1 MPPIQRSTKNNKMNS
16 LHQYILIASTSFIL
30 FSAAAAQKILLL
42 AKPASNAAIIAR
54 VDASNNAILSASSI
68 SSELLPASTWKQT
81 NSPILIQGYLTKNSL
96 LQIDSTKQSI
106 PIREKPMDSAE
117 IVVTAQKNDQYTLLN
132 SLDENWTL
140 VEIEKKTTAY
150 FTEVAQLGLKS
161 LNDTAS
167 NFSDNTYLSQED
179 EQVEAREIIVDTSN
193 KTSIRQ
199 SPNRPKWANKAPT
212 RTLSGTLVRRL
223 RNYGPRYPLRLR
235 AANGRI
241 AYVDMSKLFFSDLRP
256 YLDKKVSIS
265 GEVRPLVPG
274 STELVI
280 QARSLILAK

>member
-1 MPPIQRSTKNNKMNS
+1 MNQ
-16 LHQYILIASTSFIL
+16 LYQYSLIASTSFIL

-54 VDASNNAILSASSI
+54 VDASNDAILSASSI
-68 SSELLPASTWKQT
+68 SSGLLTASTWKQT

-96 LQIDSTKQSI
+96 LQIDSTTQSI

-117 IVVTAQKNDQYTLLN
+117 IVAMAQKNDQYTLLN
-132 SLDENWTL
+132 SVDENWTL
-140 VEIEKKTTAY
+140 VEIEKKTKAY

-161 LNDTAS
+161 LDDTAS
-167 NFSDNTYLSQED
+167 KFSDNTYLLQED

-193 KTSIRQ
+193 KTYIRQ

-235 AANGRI
+235 AANERI

-256 YLDKKVSIS
+256 YLDQQVSIS

-274 STELVI
+274 STELII
-280 QARSLILAK
+280 QARSLKLAK

>member
-1 MPPIQRSTKNNKMNS
+1 MNS
-16 LHQYILIASTSFIL
+16 LYQYSLIASTSFIL

-54 VDASNNAILSASSI
+54 VDASNDAILSASSI
-68 SSELLPASTWKQT
+68 SSELLTASTWKQT

-96 LQIDSTKQSI
+96 LQIDSTTQSI

-117 IVVTAQKNDQYTLLN
+117 IVAMAQKNDQYTLLN
-132 SLDENWTL
+132 SVDENWTL

-161 LNDTAS
+161 LDDTAS
-167 NFSDNTYLSQED
+167 NFSDNTYLLQED

-193 KTSIRQ
+193 KTYIRQ

-235 AANGRI
+235 AANERI

-256 YLDKKVSIS
+256 YLDQQVSIS

-274 STELVI
+274 STELII
-280 QARSLILAK
+280 QARSLKLAK

>member
-1 MPPIQRSTKNNKMNS
+1 MNP
-16 LHQYILIASTSFIL
+16 LYQYSLIASTSFIL

-54 VDASNNAILSASSI
+54 VDASNDAILSASSI
-68 SSELLPASTWKQT
+68 SSGLLKASTWKQT

-96 LQIDSTKQSI
+96 LQIDSTTQSI

-117 IVVTAQKNDQYTLLN
+117 IVAMAQKNDQYTLLN
-132 SLDENWTL
+132 SVDENWTL

-161 LNDTAS
+161 LDDTAS
-167 NFSDNTYLSQED
+167 KFSDNTYLLQED

-193 KTSIRQ
+193 KTYIRQ

-235 AANGRI
+235 AANERI

-256 YLDKKVSIS
+256 YLDQQVSIS

-274 STELVI
+274 STELII
-280 QARSLILAK
+280 QARSLKLAK

>member
-1 MPPIQRSTKNNKMNS
+1 MNS
-16 LHQYILIASTSFIL
+16 LFQYSLIACASFL
-30 FSAAAAQKILLL
+30 LLNTATAQKILLL
-42 AKPASNAAIIAR
+42 AKPANNAPIIAR
-54 VDASNNAILSASSI
+54 VDAANDAILSASSI
-68 SSELLPASTWKQT
+68 SSELLSKSTWKQT
-81 NSPILIQGYLTKNSL
+81 NSPILIQGYVTKNSL
-96 LQIDSTKQSI
+96 LQQASAEHSI
-106 PIREKPMDSAE
+106 PIREKPIDSA
-117 IVVTAQKNDQYTLLN
+117 VVIAMAHKNDQYTLLN
-132 SLDENWTL
+132 SIDENWTL

-150 FTEVAQLGLKS
+150 FTQVPQLGLKS
-161 LNDTAS
+161 LDDTAS

-235 AANGRI
+235 AANERI

-280 QARSLILAK
+280 QARSLKLAK

>member
-1 MPPIQRSTKNNKMNS
+1 MNS
-16 LHQYILIASTSFIL
+16 LYQYSLIASTSFIIL
-30 FSAAAAQKILLL
+30 SAATAQKILLL
-42 AKPASNAAIIAR
+42 AEPATNAAIIAR
-54 VDASNNAILSASSI
+54 VDASNDAILSASSI
-68 SSELLPASTWKQT
+68 SNELLPASTWKQT

-179 EQVEAREIIVDTSN
+179 EQVEAREIIVDTSK
-193 KTSIRQ
+193 KTSTRK

-280 QARSLILAK
+280 QARSLKLAK

>member
-1 MPPIQRSTKNNKMNS
+1 MPPIQRSSKNNKMNS

-30 FSAAAAQKILLL
+30 LCAHAAQKNLLL

-68 SSELLPASTWKQT
+68 SSELLRASTWKQT

-96 LQIDSTKQSI
+96 LQIESTTQSI
-106 PIREKPMDSAE
+106 PIREKPMDSSE
-117 IVVTAQKNDQYTLLN
+117 IVSMAQKNDQYILLN

-161 LNDTAS
+161 LDDTAS
-167 NFSDNTYLSQED
+167 NFLDDTYLLQED

-256 YLDKKVSIS
+256 YLDKQVSIR

-280 QARSLILAK
+280 QARSLKLAK